1 VGLGGEERRQG
12 RRRDYMRVV
21 EDILTTSLNGT
32 SKTRIV
38 YQANLNFKICH
49 RYLEDL
55 ISKDLLKLMENS
67 PKKYMTTEK
76 GREFLDHYSKIKELF

>member
-1 VGLGGEERRQG
+1 
-12 RRRDYMRVV
+12 MRVV

>member
-1 VGLGGEERRQG
+1 MGLGGERRQG

>member
-1 VGLGGEERRQG
+1 MGLGEEGRRPE

-21 EDILTTSLNGT
+21 EDILTTALNGT

-38 YQANLNFKICH
+38 YQANLNFKMC
-49 RYLEDL
+49 RLYLEDL
-55 ISKDLLKLMENS
+55 ISKDLLKLMEDS
-67 PKKYMTTEK
+67 PKRYRTTEK

>member
-1 VGLGGEERRQG
+1 VGLGGERRQG